1 MREEKKIYGMV
12 YMIQNKYQ
20 LEIIQNFPYE
30 KVQATDI
37 FRGKKKNM
45 LNFTYWSRSP
55 FIMIFILTY

>member
-45 LNFTYWSRSP
+45 LNFTY
-55 FIMIFILTY
+55 